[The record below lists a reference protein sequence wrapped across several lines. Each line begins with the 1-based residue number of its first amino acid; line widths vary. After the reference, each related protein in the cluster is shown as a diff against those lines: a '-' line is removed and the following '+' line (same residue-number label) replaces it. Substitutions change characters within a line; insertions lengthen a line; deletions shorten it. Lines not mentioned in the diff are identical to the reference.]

1 MFEHEKS
8 LHWKEYSTMNTKVF
22 YIFKVMK
29 LEIVD
34 VVVLFPVDA
43 FKRKG
48 LNRMKKLMTIHTAV
62 TVLYHNNVCLY
73 ITILLC
79 HIKENCDKSF

>member
-1 MFEHEKS
+1 MRRMDRFQTVANLQKCRVYPLFEHEKS
-8 LHWKEYSTMNTKVF
+8 LHWEEYSTMNTKVF

-48 LNRMKKLMTIHTAV
+48 LNRMKKLMTIHIAF
-62 TVLYHNNVCLY
+62 TVL
-73 ITILLC
+73 
-79 HIKENCDKSF
+79 